1 MYRWPLTSKGGE
13 RGLFDG
19 NIYLDEHIVTI
30 LSREICIVRQE
41 EKEEKGDVISQRN
54 SEYSHMFQNAS
65 TISNGNT
72 KTRIHIYFFVSGGT
86 YVDGKL

>member
-1 MYRWPLTSKGGE
+1 MHRWPLTSKGGE

-19 NIYLDEHIVTI
+19 NISLDEHIVTI
-30 LSREICIVRQE
+30 FSGEICIVRQE

-54 SEYSHMFQNAS
+54 SEYYHMFQNAS

-72 KTRIHIYFFVSGGT
+72 KTQIHIYFFVSGGT
-86 YVDGKL
+86 YVDDKL